1 MGEIIPVMNPE
12 PGSRAVRFVGDY
24 VRFSIADQEGRRP
37 PKGWRALLRT
47 NIGRAEVLR
56 REIIES
62 HTRGVPPAGEAWRDL
77 PMQPDEAG
85 WSITLPLTEPG
96 CFKSKPYL
104 VNPDGWQRWPDGPD
118 AGLSVHPDGYR
129 TA

>member
-1 MGEIIPVMNPE
+1 
-12 PGSRAVRFVGDY
+12 
-24 VRFSIADQEGRRP
+24 
-37 PKGWRALLRT
+37 
-47 NIGRAEVLR
+47 
-56 REIIES
+56 EIIES

-129 TA
+129 TANTIYCAVPRMFGRTKAQLVTKPGA